1 MKKYPLLFTIFAL
14 MLGCAKSTNS
24 DPEPAD
30 PKEAAA
36 KLRTV
41 NGEWFADKGGAGGT
55 GTGAVFYD
63 SFKNFQYNFVVG
75 ADNQEVNI
83 ELSSKVIDVQLVIL
97 DPNGTK
103 IYSSFT
109 NRSVTRKLNL
119 NSGTYRMVA
128 CAGRKAVGKF
138 ECKITGVLK
147 DPALIESKVLQS
159 GTQNWGTL
167 GGGGRTK
174 SLKNHFYTFE
184 VTDDNTSIDVELESA
199 DTDVYLIVFNEL
211 GQPLFSSFVG
221 SRYESTIQNIAKKGV
236 YRLMAATATR
246 GSVGKYQFNVVGKVS
261 NLKKEKSPQVETVTG
276 RWANGAAV
284 DTYSLSVSS
293 KSNSHLDLELS
304 SADVIVS
311 LELQT
316 SAGNII
322 VRRAGEKSI
331 FIVSD
336 DLAPGNYRIV
346 VTPRVITTPGV
357 INGSG
362 NYTLT
367 VHGQFTNLKKL

>member
-1 MKKYPLLFTIFAL
+1 MKKYFLLFIFFAL
-14 MLGCAKSTNS
+14 TFGCAKKESV
-24 DPEPAD
+24 EPAD
-30 PKEAAA
+30 PKEAAT
-36 KLRTV
+36 KSRTI

-55 GTGAVFYD
+55 GTGTVFYD

-75 ADNQEVNI
+75 ADNQEVSI

-103 IYSSFT
+103 IYNSFT
-109 NRSVTRKLNL
+109 NRLVTRKLTL
-119 NSGTYRMVA
+119 NSGTYRMIA
-128 CAGRKAVGKF
+128 CAERRAVGKF

-147 DPALIESKVLQS
+147 DPTIIESKMLQS
-159 GTQNWGTL
+159 STQNWGTL
-167 GGGGRTK
+167 GGGGGTK
-174 SLKNHFYTFE
+174 SPKNQFYTFE

-199 DTDVYLIVFNEL
+199 DTDVYLTVFNEL
-211 GQPLFSSFVG
+211 GQSIFSSFVG
-221 SRYESTIQNIAKKGV
+221 SRYEFTIQNIAKRGV

-246 GSVGKYQFNVVGKVS
+246 GSVGKYQFNVIGKVS
-261 NLKKEKSPQVETVTG
+261 NLKKEEAPQVETVTG

-293 KSNSHLDLELS
+293 KSNSPLDLELS
-304 SADVIVS
+304 SADVNVN

-316 SAGNII
+316 SAGNRI

-336 DLAPGNYRIV
+336 DLAPGNYRIA
-346 VTPRVITTPGV
+346 VTPWIVTTPGV
-357 INGSG
+357 VNGFG

-367 VHGQFTNLKKL
+367 VHGQFANLKKL